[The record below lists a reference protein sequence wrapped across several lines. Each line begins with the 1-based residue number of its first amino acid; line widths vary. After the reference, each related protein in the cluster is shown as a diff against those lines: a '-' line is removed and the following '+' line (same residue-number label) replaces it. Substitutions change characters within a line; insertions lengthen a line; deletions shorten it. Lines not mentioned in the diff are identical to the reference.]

1 MVRSTGD
8 TAMENFLIFSGIL
21 AMLVGLLAVIEGN
34 LHCFGLTRRKKG
46 SSWSPHGILQSP
58 PVMRLLRGWWR

>member
-1 MVRSTGD
+1 
-8 TAMENFLIFSGIL
+8 MENFLIFSGTL

-46 SSWSPHGILQSP
+46 SASPRGVLRRV
-58 PVMRLLRGWWR
+58 PVVQLLRGLWR

>member
-46 SSWSPHGILQSP
+46 SS
-58 PVMRLLRGWWR
+58 